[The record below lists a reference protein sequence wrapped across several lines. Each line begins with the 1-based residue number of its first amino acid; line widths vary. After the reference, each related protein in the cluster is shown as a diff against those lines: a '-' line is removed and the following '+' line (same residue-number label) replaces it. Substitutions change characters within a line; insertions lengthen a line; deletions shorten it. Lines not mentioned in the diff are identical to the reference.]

1 VRRMKTMNPIEEEMT
16 EEYDPVEEAAWEA
29 ELQKEGRELMEFITH
44 QFCLHQAEKIAAWDH
59 ERIEDLVEAIADL
72 KWFCSKIGAEPEAYI
87 SMAELPSEELPPWS
101 GKITT
106 AIWAVDKRGMALVGE
121 EAQQIMPLSRL
132 LELEEES

>member
-1 VRRMKTMNPIEEEMT
+1 MDPIEEEMA
-16 EEYDPVEEAAWEA
+16 D
-29 ELQKEGRELMEFITH
+29 QKEGRELMEFITH

-72 KWFCSKIGAEPEAYI
+72 KWFCSKISAEPEAYLP
-87 SMAELPSEELPPWS
+87 MAELPSEELPPWS

-121 EAQQIMPLSRL
+121 EARQIMPLSRL
-132 LELEEES
+132 LELEEGS